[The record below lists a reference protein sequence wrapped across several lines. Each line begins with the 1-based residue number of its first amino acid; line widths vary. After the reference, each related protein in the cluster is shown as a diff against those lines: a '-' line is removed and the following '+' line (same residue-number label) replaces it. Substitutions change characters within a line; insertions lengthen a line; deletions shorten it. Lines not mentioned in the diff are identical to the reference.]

1 MLMMENDNYDVNQN
15 GIKVLVNAYKRNN
28 KKRDFIL
35 ISGVSIMVGLT
46 FTVFSFLYGK
56 LNTDILK
63 NVREDG
69 ITVSTYLENGTKE
82 LEDIISRLSYVKKVG
97 AETFAGKVFFN
108 DQKIATCIVTDELT
122 YQTMIKPAYTNVNG
136 SYPRNVNEIMLSQK
150 TLRFLGIDNP
160 RIGMEINLEFY
171 WNRLSKEKLTGFQ
184 TFILSGYYTDYQNSL
199 SNQSI
204 AYISDSRCKEGN
216 IELYPSRIL
225 IDVNTKYAKGEQIE
239 ENLYQSI
246 PLSDDGQYFVSSD
259 TAQYRAMESI
269 AGGFGSAIVFILLI
283 CFSMFIFVYNTLFIS
298 LNYDIRQYG
307 LLEVIGVTGR
317 QIKIIIYRQIIRIF
331 ITGCVL
337 GGGIGGIAVYQYLP
351 KLLNN
356 MYLGND
362 INVREISAF
371 NTCFFAIT
379 ILLTAVTML
388 TAAKIVVNKMLKMS
402 PVEAMKGVK
411 QAGGEREGVTKKER
425 NLNINPIFA
434 LAFGNIIRDKKK
446 FALTVASLTIGCV
459 IALGSC
465 VLAVGTD
472 SINKLSKSPDF
483 EIGFTQEAINNLLEN
498 SDDLSEK
505 RLLTEELISDLIL
518 ECNLNQENLI
528 KVYGYLPI
536 YDGSAQNILGLLNE
550 YRNHT
555 IVIQK
560 IDNPEWKNLMKY
572 IMDKKLLIDTKR
584 FDEGKGTIILHNHL
598 SSKGNEKTQEGLI
611 GKSILLYDIAPQGT
625 KVSEISSIQL
635 QNCGYLDIS
644 NTGFPDLNL
653 SDNGADPIYFIVLE
667 KEFNRLSK
675 SLTIQL
681 LKTEI
686 NVSKEKENSEK
697 SLLKSWVKEKNL
709 MYQTKNDLQNQ
720 NLMYLVCNS
729 DVIAGQKKYIAG
741 SRIIMMSICTALLFV
756 GIINYSNTMVMNIL
770 TRNRELMILESIG
783 LSRKGL
789 RSMLILEGLLYS
801 FTIIGILLT
810 AGNLFLFLLVKYVQS
825 KLTYFKFVYPFPALF
840 LLGLLLVFMC
850 ILIPFVVY
858 GRHIKG
864 SISQRIK
871 QIKE

>member
-1 MLMMENDNYDVNQN
+1 MLMMGNDNYDVNQN
-15 GIKVLVNAYKRNN
+15 GIKVLVNAYRRNN
-28 KKRDFIL
+28 KRRDVIL

-46 FTVFSFLYGK
+46 FIIFSFLYGK

-63 NVREDG
+63 NIREDG
-69 ITVSTYLENGTKE
+69 IAVSSYLENGTKE
-82 LEDIISRLSYVKKVG
+82 LEDIISKLPYVNKVG
-97 AETFAGKVFFN
+97 AETFAGKVYFN
-108 DQKIATCIVTDELT
+108 DQKIAACIVTDELT
-122 YQTMIKPAYTNVNG
+122 YETMIKPAYTDVNG
-136 SYPRNVNEIMLSQK
+136 SYPRNVNEIMLSRK

-160 RIGMEINLEFY
+160 KIGMEINLEFY

-216 IELYPSRIL
+216 IELYPSRLL

-239 ENLYQSI
+239 ANLYQSI
-246 PLSDDGQYFVSSD
+246 PLSNDGQYFVSGD

-337 GGGIGGIAVYQYLP
+337 GGGIGGIAVYQFLP

-362 INVREISAF
+362 INVRETSAF

-425 NLNINPIFA
+425 YYNINPIFA

-483 EIGFTQEAINNLLEN
+483 EIGFTQEAIYNLLEN
-498 SDDLSEK
+498 NDDLSEK
-505 RLLTEELISDLIL
+505 QLLTEELISDLIL
-518 ECNLNQENLI
+518 KCNLNQENLI

-555 IVIQK
+555 IVVQK
-560 IDNPEWKNLMKY
+560 IDSPEWKNLMKY
-572 IMDKKLLIDTKR
+572 VLDNKLLIDTKR
-584 FDEGKGTIILHNHL
+584 FDEGEGTIILHNHL

-644 NTGFPDLNL
+644 NNGFPDLNL

-686 NVSKEKENSEK
+686 NVSKEKENSVK
-697 SLLKSWVKEKNL
+697 SSLKSWVKEKNL
-709 MYQTKNDLQNQ
+709 LYQTKNDLQNQ

-729 DVIAGQKKYIAG
+729 DVIADQKNYIAG
-741 SRIIMMSICTALLFV
+741 SRIILMSICTALLFV

-770 TRNRELMILESIG
+770 TRNRELIILESIG

-825 KLTYFKFVYPFPALF
+825 KLTYFKFVYPLPALL
-840 LLGLLLVFMC
+840 LLGLSLVFMC
-850 ILIPFVVY
+850 ILIPFVAY

-864 SISQRIK
+864 SINQRIK
-871 QIKE
+871 QIEE